1 MADKFDIRDAI
12 AGKFI
17 EALNAGVLPWRKPWT
32 GGANGRPHNALS
44 RKTYR
49 GTNALYLGL
58 IQMLKGYPTGGWLTF
73 KGVTALGGR
82 ITPGEKATAVMFW
95 KFLKTKDKVTGQD
108 KTIPMCRYY
117 NVFNVAQTE
126 GCRIAETEPTR
137 TLAPIDAAEK
147 IFHGMP
153 NRPTVNVCSS
163 DAAFYRPGT
172 DEIVLPLMNQFVNAE
187 SFYSTAF
194 HEMAHSTGH
203 KTRLNRGLDGT
214 FGSDPYSREELV
226 AEMTAAFL
234 AADAG
239 ILDKV
244 QDNSTAY
251 VQHWAAR
258 LGKEPRLILDAASAA
273 QKAADYI
280 LGVSWGKA
288 SESEDEGSEE

>member
-1 MADKFDIRDAI
+1 MDGKTDIRDTI
-12 AGKFI
+12 AARFI
-17 EALNAGVLPWRKPWT
+17 EALNAGVIPWRKPWT
-32 GGANGRPHNALS
+32 GGASGRPHNAMS
-44 RKTYR
+44 RKPYR
-49 GTNALYLGL
+49 GTNAMYLGL
-58 IQMLKGYPTGGWLTF
+58 IQMVKGYPTAQWLTF
-73 KGVTALGGR
+73 KGIGHFGGR
-82 ITPGEKATAVMFW
+82 VITGEKATPVMFW
-95 KFLKTKDKVTGQD
+95 KFLKTTDKATGKE

-126 GCRIAETEPTR
+126 GCVLPETPIATVGEPI
-137 TLAPIDAAEK
+137 AAAEK
-147 IFHGMP
+147 IFRGMKNP
-153 NRPTVNVCSS
+153 PSITVTDS
-163 DAAFYRPGT
+163 DAAYYRPGT
-172 DEIVLPLMNQFVNAE
+172 DEIVLPKMSQFINVE

-203 KTRLNRGLDGT
+203 KTRLDRGLDGT

-251 VQHWAAR
+251 VQHWAAK

-280 LGVSWGKA
+280 LGVSWDKA
-288 SESEDEGSEE
+288 AESSDEE